1 MILPSAG
8 EEISSDGA
16 VTSTLS
22 PSPTSQE
29 FRMNNAP
36 KINAALAKKPKNTH
50 KSSGN
55 AANIQMKNVHFFSSL
70 IGRKLKLH

>member
-36 KINAALAKKPKNTH
+36 KINAALAKN
-50 KSSGN
+50 
-55 AANIQMKNVHFFSSL
+55 
-70 IGRKLKLH
+70 LKIRTLFALAH